1 MKECINT
8 DQEIEL
14 SSEVIFH
21 PVLNIGLVKQECT
34 KTYLN
39 IMPAQNRE
47 YLV

>member
-8 DQEIEL
+8 YQEIEL
-14 SSEVIFH
+14 SSETMFH
-21 PVLNIGLVKQECT
+21 LVLNIGLVKEGCT

-39 IMPAQNRE
+39 IKPSLNGE